1 MVIEESD
8 FKITSID
15 DSSKLFD
22 LELLYVVNKGKQNER
37 TEFRNVAYGISLE
50 RALEKI
56 IMNRLN
62 RKLNVTDLKTF
73 LKEYKS
79 EVSVLKNLCNI

>member
-1 MVIEESD
+1 MVIEEND
-8 FKITSID
+8 FKIIPID

-22 LELLYVVNKGKQNER
+22 LELLYTVNKGKQNER

-50 RALEKI
+50 HALEKI
-56 IMNRLN
+56 IMNRIQ
-62 RKLNVTDLKTF
+62 RKLDVVDLKTF

-79 EVSVLKNLCNI
+79 QVNVLKSLCN